1 MAALIAE
8 QLADFAFGLTDGAIP
23 SAVRRR
29 AAHLMLDGAGI
40 ALASTTFDFAR
51 QTVAAMSTFEPGHCP
66 VIGIAQTLAL
76 RDAVLANGILVHG
89 LDFDDTHLVGVVHAT
104 ASCFPTALGAAWAG
118 HRSGRD
124 LLTAYVIGMETA
136 ARLGTVAKGEMNQIG
151 FHPTGVIAAFACALV
166 AGKLAGLTCEQLV
179 MAQGIALSMAAGTR
193 EYSSNGASTK
203 RMHPGWAGVC
213 GITAARLAASGFTGP
228 RSTYEGKFG
237 LFATHLGADTSK
249 WDLAAAAHAL
259 GSEWQTTQ
267 VAIKPFP
274 ACQLGLS
281 CIDAAI
287 KLAREHGVK
296 SADVAHIEA
305 LIPPH
310 AVSIVCEPV
319 AERKR
324 PTSSY
329 AAQFSIQYAVA
340 CALIHKNFGLTELER
355 YRDPE
360 ILALAQKV
368 DYRVDPDTGYPK
380 HFSGEVIVTLTNGQ
394 RIAHREQVN
403 LGAADNPVSD
413 DGIVAKFM
421 GNAQLAVS
429 AAHAATLR
437 DMILNI
443 DAVTDARNLAEA
455 LAGAHAK

>member
-1 MAALIAE
+1 MLIAE
-8 QLADFAFGLTDGAIP
+8 QLAEFAAGLTDEAIP
-23 SAVRRR
+23 DTVRRR

-51 QTVAAMSTFEPGHCP
+51 QTVDALSSFEPGYCP
-66 VIGIAQTLAL
+66 VIGIAKTLPL

-104 ASCFPTALGAAWAG
+104 ASCFPTALGSAWAEKK
-118 HRSGRD
+118 SGRE

-136 ARLGTVAKGEMNQIG
+136 ARLGAVAKGEMNQIG

-166 AGKLAGLTCEQLV
+166 AGRLAGLKREQLV

-237 LFATHLGADTSK
+237 LFATHLSADANQ
-249 WDLAAAAHAL
+249 WDLAAATQSL
-259 GSEWQTTQ
+259 GSRWETTQ

-274 ACQLGLS
+274 ACQLSIS

-287 KLAREHGVK
+287 ALAREHGIK
-296 SADVAHIEA
+296 ATDIAHVEA

-310 AVSIVCEPV
+310 AVAIVCEPV
-319 AERKR
+319 AERRR
-324 PTSSY
+324 PASSY
-329 AAQFSIQYAVA
+329 GAQFSIQYGVA
-340 CALIHKNFGLTELER
+340 CALIHGKFGLAELER
-355 YRDPE
+355 YRDPA
-360 ILALAQKV
+360 ILALAAKV
-368 DYRVDPDTGYPK
+368 DYRVDPHTGYPK
-380 HFSGEVIVTLTNGQ
+380 HFSGEVIVTLHDG
-394 RIAHREQVN
+394 RRLAHREQVN
-403 LGAADNPVSD
+403 LGAADKPVPD

-421 GNAQLAVS
+421 GNAQLAIS
-429 AAHAATLR
+429 AGHAAALR
-437 DMILNI
+437 DMLLSI
-443 DAVTDARNLAEA
+443 DAIADAREL
-455 LAGAHAK
+455 AHALGQAR

>member
-8 QLADFAFGLTDGAIP
+8 QFADFAFGLTDVAIP
-23 SAVRRR
+23 DAVRRR

-51 QTVAAMSTFEPGHCP
+51 QTIAALSTFESGHCP

-118 HRSGRD
+118 HHSGRD
-124 LLTAYVIGMETA
+124 LLTAYVIGLETA
-136 ARLGTVAKGEMNQIG
+136 ARLGAVAKGEMNQIG
-151 FHPTGVIAAFACALV
+151 FHPTGVIAAFACALI
-166 AGKLAGLTCEQLV
+166 AGKLAGLTREELV

-237 LFATHLGADTSK
+237 LFATHLSADTSK
-249 WDLAAAAHAL
+249 WDLAAATQRL
-259 GSEWQTTQ
+259 GSEWQTAQ

-274 ACQLGLS
+274 ACQLNIS

-287 KLAREHGVK
+287 SLAREHGIK
-296 SADVAHIEA
+296 AADIAHVEA

-310 AVSIVCEPV
+310 AVAIVCEPV
-319 AERKR
+319 AERRR

-329 AAQFSIQYAVA
+329 GAQFSIQYAVA
-340 CALIHKNFGLTELER
+340 CALIHQKFGLVEIAR
-355 YRDPE
+355 YRDAD

-380 HFSGEVIVTLTNGQ
+380 HFSGEVIVTLNNGQ
-394 RIAHREQVN
+394 RIARREQIN
-403 LGAADNPVSD
+403 LGAADKPVPD
-413 DGIVAKFM
+413 AGIVAKFM

-429 AAHAATLR
+429 AAHAAALR
-437 DMILNI
+437 DLLLNI
-443 DAVTDARNLAEA
+443 DAVTAARHFAQA
-455 LAGAHAK
+455 LSGAQPK

>member
-1 MAALIAE
+1 MAALISE
-8 QLADFAFGLTDGAIP
+8 QLADFAFGLTDSDIP
-23 SAVRRR
+23 LEVRGR

-51 QTVAAMSTFEPGHCP
+51 QTISALSTFEPGHCP
-66 VIGIAQTLAL
+66 VIGAAQTLAL
-76 RDAVLANGILVHG
+76 RDAVMVNGILVHG

-118 HRSGRD
+118 RKSGRE

-136 ARLGTVAKGEMNQIG
+136 ARLGAVAKGEMNQIG
-151 FHPTGVIAAFACALV
+151 FHPTGVIAAFACALI
-166 AGKLAGLTCEQLV
+166 AGRLAGLTREQLV
-179 MAQGIALSMAAGTR
+179 MAQGIVLSMAAGTR

-228 RSTYEGKFG
+228 RSTYEGRFG
-237 LFATHLGADTSK
+237 LFATHLNADAAL
-249 WDLAAAAHAL
+249 WDIAAATEGL
-259 GSEWQTTQ
+259 GSDWQTAQ

-274 ACQLGLS
+274 ACQLNIA

-287 KLAREHGVK
+287 ALAREHSIK
-296 SADVAHIEA
+296 ASDIAHVEA

-310 AVSIVCEPV
+310 AVAIVCEPV
-319 AERKR
+319 AERRR

-329 AAQFSIQYAVA
+329 GAQFSIQYAVA
-340 CALIHKNFGLTELER
+340 CALIRKKFGLVELER
-355 YRDPE
+355 YRDAD

-380 HFSGEVIVTLTNGQ
+380 HFSGEVIVTLKNGE

-403 LGAADNPVSD
+403 LGAADKPVPD
-413 DGIVAKFM
+413 DGIAAKFM

-429 AAHAATLR
+429 PAQAGRLR
-437 DMILNI
+437 DMMLNV
-443 DAVTDARNLAEA
+443 DAITDARNLAQA
-455 LAGAHAK
+455 LAGAQSR

>member
-1 MAALIAE
+1 MPLISE
-8 QLADFAFGLTDGAIP
+8 QLADFAFDLTDSAIP
-23 SAVRRR
+23 DAVRRR

-76 RDAVLANGILVHG
+76 RDAVLVNGILVHG

-104 ASCFPTALGAAWAG
+104 ASCFPAALGAAWAG
-118 HRSGRD
+118 KRSGRD
-124 LLTAYVIGMETA
+124 LLTAYVIGMEAA
-136 ARLGTVAKGEMNQIG
+136 ARLGAVAKGEMNQIG
-151 FHPTGVIAAFACALV
+151 FHPTGVIAAFACALI
-166 AGKLAGLTCEQLV
+166 AGKLAGLTREQLV

-237 LFATHLGADTSK
+237 LFATHLSADTEK
-249 WDLAAAAHAL
+249 WDLAAATHGL
-259 GSEWQTTQ
+259 GSEWQTAQ

-274 ACQLGLS
+274 ACQLSIS
-281 CIDAAI
+281 CIDAASA
-287 KLAREHGVK
+287 LAGEHGVK
-296 SADVAHIEA
+296 TADIAHVEA

-319 AERKR
+319 ARRRR

-329 AAQFSIQYAVA
+329 GAQFSIQYAVA
-340 CALIHKNFGLTELER
+340 CALIHRKFGLAELER

-360 ILALAQKV
+360 ILALADKV

-380 HFSGEVIVTLTNGQ
+380 HFSGEVIVTLKNGR
-394 RIAHREQVN
+394 RIAHREQIN
-403 LGAADNPVSD
+403 LGAADKPVSD
-413 DGIVAKFM
+413 EGIVGKFT

-429 AAHAATLR
+429 ASHAATLR

-443 DAVTDARNLAEA
+443 DGVTDARNLARA
-455 LAGAHAK
+455 LSGAPSK